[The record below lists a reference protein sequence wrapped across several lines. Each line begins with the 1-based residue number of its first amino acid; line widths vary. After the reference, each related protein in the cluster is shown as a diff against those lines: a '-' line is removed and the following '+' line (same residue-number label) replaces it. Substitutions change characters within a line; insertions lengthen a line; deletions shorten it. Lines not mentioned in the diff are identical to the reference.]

1 MKLLLALMVGLLYGA
16 GTYLILRR
24 SLVKVIFGLIFLG
37 HAANLLIFTM
47 GRLTKS
53 APAFIPPGAQALSEP
68 YADPLPQ
75 ALILTAI
82 VIGFGVQAFAIVLF
96 RRAYKLVGTDDLD
109 KMRSTDTLKQVPF

>member
-1 MKLLLALMVGLLYGA
+1 MKLVLALIVGLLYGA

-37 HAANLLIFTM
+37 HAANLLIFTI
-47 GRLTKS
+47 GRLTKG
-53 APAFIPPGAQALSEP
+53 APAFVPQGATTAAEP
-68 YADPLPQ
+68 FADPLPQ

-96 RRAYKLVGTDDLD
+96 KRAYQSVGTDDLEQM
-109 KMRSTDTLKQVPF
+109 KTTDAL

>member
-1 MKLLLALMVGLLYGA
+1 MNFLLAIMVGILYAA

-24 SLVKVIFGLIFLG
+24 SLAKVIFGLIFLG
-37 HAANLLIFTM
+37 HAANLLIFTI
-47 GRLTKS
+47 GRLTKG
-53 APAFIPPGAQALSEP
+53 APPFIPAGAETLAEP

-96 RRAYKLVGTDDLD
+96 KRAYQTVGSDDLD
-109 KMRSTDTLKQVPF
+109 HLKSTDELK